1 MDKKIQTINQRKKTE
16 LIGSGWSQIIG
27 PLVPY
32 EVNIKNQEIGLKYY
46 EDLLGYRP
54 KIALVNE
61 MVFSSSM
68 IEIYKKVGYNTLIM
82 DSNNF
87 IHATNKKYD
96 HKSIP
101 NVITYKKDCI
111 NVIWSESIIFQKFQR
126 YVFDEISYKDF
137 LRYFIKKLKH
147 QSYPIYSNDA
157 EIFDFRP
164 GRFKEEAQLTKNE
177 SEWKKINKLLEKI
190 TKDENINLI
199 SPSQIK
205 NNNINRDVNLDLA
218 NPIIVKKQMK
228 YNVNRWQLS
237 GRNDVWLN
245 TQCYKIFKQYK
256 LNNITDEESW
266 IKLCNLWT
274 SDYRTHI
281 TNKKWKEIEIEIK
294 NLTSKLSLVKNINY
308 IEVGKKCDTKKFN
321 FQCW

>member
-1 MDKKIQTINQRKKTE
+1 SIEKKDRIKVIKNCYWPILNLIEHGKFYISIEASGRTLKEIKTLDYYWIKKFKQLIKEKKTE

-111 NVIWSESIIFQKFQR
+111 NIIWSESIIFQKFQR

-137 LRYFIKKLKH
+137 LRYFIKK
-147 QSYPIYSNDA
+147 
-157 EIFDFRP
+157 
-164 GRFKEEAQLTKNE
+164 
-177 SEWKKINKLLEKI
+177 
-190 TKDENINLI
+190 
-199 SPSQIK
+199 
-205 NNNINRDVNLDLA
+205 
-218 NPIIVKKQMK
+218 
-228 YNVNRWQLS
+228 
-237 GRNDVWLN
+237 
-245 TQCYKIFKQYK
+245 
-256 LNNITDEESW
+256 
-266 IKLCNLWT
+266 
-274 SDYRTHI
+274 
-281 TNKKWKEIEIEIK
+281 
-294 NLTSKLSLVKNINY
+294 
-308 IEVGKKCDTKKFN
+308 
-321 FQCW
+321 